1 MILDGIRE
9 VRDVSA
15 SARGLYALTL
25 NCWSVAQ
32 LSWIWR
38 IFSKKLWTDNWD
50 RSWFS
55 RKVMICSSPIPQILS
70 WKTVKVTVTT
80 LLSTTCFVVLAFN
93 FLCAS
98 FFFLTAKIFL
108 DCFGLFSIQSLL
120 LSNIFPG
127 KMFKVLGGVFVL
139 DGNFGQCFCST
150 KVQKA
155 KSYWTMLVSM
165 YM

>member
-1 MILDGIRE
+1 MYLYLQICRFKVWFSFITARLIILCGVRE

-98 FFFLTAKIFL
+98 FFFLTAVIV
-108 DCFGLFSIQSLL
+108 FGWS
-120 LSNIFPG
+120 
-127 KMFKVLGGVFVL
+127 V
-139 DGNFGQCFCST
+139 FCSELIVV
-150 KVQKA
+150 KYI
-155 KSYWTMLVSM
+155 SR
-165 YM
+165 